1 MTEQLKYNI
10 VIKCRYYKHSS
21 QYKENDKNLKHRE
34 FVSCQNSYSYLNYIQ
49 TGASEK
55 VPKDYEQY
63 IGNKEKSYGVFSD
76 KGLLSDDERKELR
89 RELQNTKSVIW
100 DIVISF
106 RTEFGEQYCR
116 DYEQAYKFL
125 SKELPKFFKKCGLS
139 SNNIVWYAGLHENT
153 ENKHIH
159 LSFFEK
165 EPMYFANGGNLKY
178 HTGKLP
184 KNVLIDARYIFEKA
198 LTNSTAQLLKDR
210 KDLYDKYDAYLDK
223 GIIGR
228 KAKRILLELY
238 NRIPRDGR
246 TGYSSENMEYVRKNV
261 DDVTE
266 YFLKRNKNLSD
277 IYVMFKKD
285 CIKFLKWKDERFFE
299 KESAYLK
306 DMKRRLGNLTISTAI
321 SLGHIHDEL
330 EKVKLKMVNY
340 KAHKKFLRKREW
352 EKILYLWE
360 QTNYEIQ
367 KEIDFFKAFHEKLEY
382 FSRQQE
388 YEVINSKN
396 NRDFEM

>member
-1 MTEQLKYNI
+1 M
-10 VIKCRYYKHSS
+10 
-21 QYKENDKNLKHRE
+21 
-34 FVSCQNSYSYLNYIQ
+34 
-49 TGASEK
+49 
-55 VPKDYEQY
+55 
-63 IGNKEKSYGVFSD
+63 
-76 KGLLSDDERKELR
+76 
-89 RELQNTKSVIW
+89 
-100 DIVISF
+100 
-106 RTEFGEQYCR
+106 
-116 DYEQAYKFL
+116 
-125 SKELPKFFKKCGLS
+125 
-139 SNNIVWYAGLHENT
+139 WYAGLHENT

-198 LTNSTAQLLKDR
+198 LTNPTAQLLKDR

-340 KAHKKFLRKREW
+340 KAYKKFLRKREW
-352 EKILYLWE
+352 KKILYLWE

-382 FSRQQE
+382 FSRKQE
-388 YEVINSKN
+388 YEVIISKN

>member
-1 MTEQLKYNI
+1 M
-10 VIKCRYYKHSS
+10 
-21 QYKENDKNLKHRE
+21 
-34 FVSCQNSYSYLNYIQ
+34 
-49 TGASEK
+49 
-55 VPKDYEQY
+55 
-63 IGNKEKSYGVFSD
+63 
-76 KGLLSDDERKELR
+76 
-89 RELQNTKSVIW
+89 
-100 DIVISF
+100 
-106 RTEFGEQYCR
+106 
-116 DYEQAYKFL
+116 
-125 SKELPKFFKKCGLS
+125 
-139 SNNIVWYAGLHENT
+139 WYAGLHENT

-198 LTNSTAQLLKDR
+198 LTNPTAQLLKDR

-246 TGYSSENMEYVRKNV
+246 TGYSTENMENVRKNV

-285 CIKFLKWKDERFFE
+285 CIEFLKWKDERFFE

-340 KAHKKFLRKREW
+340 KAYKKFLRKREW

-388 YEVINSKN
+388 YEVFNSKN